1 MPRRTLSLLLVTVA
15 AGAAAPAATAG
26 AWPPHFTAASRVWP
40 GVVFR
45 AFAAAGARGP
55 VQGYLLD
62 VDLSEPRVTVG
73 LLHPPVVA
81 ARERVSLMADAQHAV
96 AGVNG
101 DFFNISESHRGVP
114 ATGAAV
120 GPEMADGRALK
131 AAVPEGQRFGPRR
144 PLGATTEEVIGVG
157 ADRVGRM
164 TTLRLNG
171 TVTVQGP
178 LGPPANAPVA
188 RPPRGPVHGPPDEDL
203 DDDLDDDADEADD
216 SALRVRHPGR
226 RHPRRV
232 HASRRAPDGRLSIP
246 LGGLNQYALPV
257 GGVGLFTNHWG
268 SASRRRAVCG
278 TDAVRR
284 APCSA
289 DAAEVTVR
297 RGVVTR
303 VAAPVG
309 GGTIPPGT
317 TVLAGREAGA
327 DVLRRLRPG
336 DHVHVAYDLAGP
348 ARLRFA
354 VGGFAILRGG
364 APLPGLDAAIRAAR
378 TAAGVSA
385 NGRHLYLVV
394 VDGRSPAGH
403 GATLAELALLLR
415 RAGAHDAMDLDGGG
429 SSTLVLRTPGEP
441 VVSVRNSPSRGAE
454 RAVANGVGVFVR
466 ADPGHA
472 RRKRR

>member
-1 MPRRTLSLLLVTVA
+1 
-15 AGAAAPAATAG
+15 
-26 AWPPHFTAASRVWP
+26 
-40 GVVFR
+40 
-45 AFAAAGARGP
+45 
-55 VQGYLLD
+55 
-62 VDLSEPRVTVG
+62 
-73 LLHPPVVA
+73 
-81 ARERVSLMADAQHAV
+81 MADAQHAV

-101 DFFNISESHRGVP
+101 DFFNIRERHRGVS

-144 PLGATTEEVIGVG
+144 PFGATTEEVIGVG

-164 TTLRLNG
+164 TTLRLDG
-171 TVTVQGP
+171 TVTVRGP
-178 LGPPANAPVA
+178 LAPPAAPPVAGPPKGPE
-188 RPPRGPVHGPPDEDL
+188 PPEDDL
-203 DDDLDDDADEADD
+203 DDDLDDDADDADD
-216 SALRVRHPGR
+216 SALRVRRPRR
-226 RHPRRV
+226 RH
-232 HASRRAPDGRLSIP
+232 AARRARDGRLSIP
-246 LGGLNQYALPV
+246 LRGLNQYALPV
-257 GGVGLFTNHWG
+257 GGVGLFTSHWG
-268 SASRRRAVCG
+268 PASRRRAVCG
-278 TDAVRR
+278 TDTVRR
-284 APCSA
+284 AACST
-289 DAAEVTVR
+289 DTAEVTVR

-303 VAAPVG
+303 TTATVG

-336 DHVHVAYDLAGP
+336 DHVSVTYGLTGP

-364 APLPGLDAAIRAAR
+364 APLPGLDAVTSAAR

-394 VDGRSPAGH
+394 VDGRSPAGR
-403 GATLAELALLLR
+403 GATLADLARLLR

-441 VVSVRNSPSRGAE
+441 AVSVRNAPSAGAE

-466 ADPGHA
+466 GEPGRA
-472 RRKRR
+472 RRVRH